1 MKSIKQN
8 FKRWPVVLG
17 VVCSVALALSSC
29 SKNNN
34 NNTPVKP
41 IAGLAFVDACPDAAA
56 LDFYLSGQ
64 QVNQSPV
71 TPGSY
76 FNYFNAYAGKVPAVF
91 YQSGTT
97 SLVAKDTITMLA
109 NHGYT
114 LFLANVQAHP
124 DFILTKDSL
133 SAPASG
139 AISVRLVNASPD
151 AGAVDLIVKGAS
163 ASIVSNASYKWVSAF
178 TSATV
183 SVSDSLQVRQSG
195 TSAILATVPASHFI
209 NGSVLTVWLYGLAN
223 TTVATQKLKAGIMEN
238 GYFGQ

>member
-17 VVCSVALALSSC
+17 VVCSVALALPSC
-29 SKNNN
+29 VKSNHD
-34 NNTPVKP
+34 NTPAKP
-41 IAGLAFVDACPDAAA
+41 IAGLAFVDACPDAPT

-64 QVNQSPV
+64 QVNQSSV

-76 FNYFNAYAGKVPAVF
+76 FNYFNVYAGKIPAVF

-97 SLVAKDTITMLA
+97 TLVAKDTITLLG

-124 DFILTKDSL
+124 DFILTADSL
-133 SAPASG
+133 SKPASG
-139 AISVRLVNASPD
+139 AVSVRLVNASPD

-163 ASIVSNASYKWVSAF
+163 TSIVQNANYKSVSGF
-178 TSATV
+178 ISATV
-183 SVSDSLQVRQSG
+183 SVTDSLQIRQSG
-195 TSAILATVPASHFI
+195 TSTILATVQASRFTS
-209 NGSVLTVWLYGLAN
+209 GSVFTVWLYGLAN
-223 TTVATQKLKAGIMEN
+223 TTVAAQKLKAGIMQN
-238 GYFGQ
+238 GYFSN